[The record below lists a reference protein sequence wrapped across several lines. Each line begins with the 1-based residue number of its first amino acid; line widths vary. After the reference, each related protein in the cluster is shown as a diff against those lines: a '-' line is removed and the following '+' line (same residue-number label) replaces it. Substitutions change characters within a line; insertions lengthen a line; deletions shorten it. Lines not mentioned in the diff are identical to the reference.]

1 MSTPDSLPQN
11 PGAPAAVPPSPVAV
25 GPVSSSNN
33 RRQGGVDHAAAM
45 DKMYRLTRHV
55 YDLTRRYYLLGRD
68 RLLERVVT
76 SRNTATLEVG
86 CGTARNLIKLAQ
98 RQDCGRLYG
107 LDASHEMLETAGK
120 SIEKTLGLSTGFQS
134 SGISTS
140 AGASQPASGQAGREP
155 IVLRQGLAEQLD
167 AQRMFGR
174 DEPFDTIF
182 FSYCLSMIPT
192 WPGAIDAAMANLRPG
207 GHLLIVD
214 FWDQKDLPGV
224 FAAGL
229 KRWLAMFHVHYRPEV
244 HDAIVDLGTSGRG
257 EVEFESVARRYAY
270 IASIQKN

>member
-1 MSTPDSLPQN
+1 
-11 PGAPAAVPPSPVAV
+11 
-25 GPVSSSNN
+25 
-33 RRQGGVDHAAAM
+33 
-45 DKMYRLTRHV
+45 MYRVTRHV
-55 YDLTRRYYLLGRD
+55 YDVTRRYYLLGRD

-76 SRNTATLEVG
+76 ARNTATLEVG

-98 RQDCGRLYG
+98 RPVPGHLYG
-107 LDASHEMLETAGK
+107 LDASHEMLETAAT
-120 SIEKTLGLSTGFQS
+120 SIEKTGLV
-134 SGISTS
+134 
-140 AGASQPASGQAGREP
+140 REGGER

>member
-1 MSTPDSLPQN
+1 MSTPDTL
-11 PGAPAAVPPSPVAV
+11 PPSPVAL

-33 RRQGGVDHAAAM
+33 RRPNGTDHAAAM
-45 DKMYRLTRHV
+45 DRMYRLTRHV

-76 SRNTATLEVG
+76 SHNTATLEVG

-98 RQDCGRLYG
+98 RPVPGQLYG

-120 SIEKTLGLSTGFQS
+120 SIEKSLGLHTHSLA
-134 SGISTS
+134 TS
-140 AGASQPASGQAGREP
+140 ADGSQPVSGQAGREP

-244 HDAIVDLGTSGRG
+244 HDAIVELGTSGRG

>member
-1 MSTPDSLPQN
+1 MSTPDTT
-11 PGAPAAVPPSPVAV
+11 PPRAGGSSADSPVAP

-33 RRQGGVDHAAAM
+33 RRQSGTDHAAAM
-45 DKMYRLTRHV
+45 DRMYRLTRHV
-55 YDLTRRYYLLGRD
+55 YDVTRRYYLLGRD

-76 SRNTATLEVG
+76 ARNTATLEVG

-98 RQDCGRLYG
+98 RPEPGRLYG
-107 LDASHEMLETAGK
+107 LDASHEMLETAGT
-120 SIEKTLGLSTGFQS
+120 SIERTLGMAP
-134 SGISTS
+134 S
-140 AGASQPASGQAGREP
+140 AGSAPAGSAGPAQGGREP

-244 HDAIVDLGTSGRG
+244 HDAIVELGKSGRG

-270 IASIQKN
+270 IASVQKN

>member
-1 MSTPDSLPQN
+1 MAGHT
-11 PGAPAAVPPSPVAV
+11 AA
-25 GPVSSSNN
+25 G
-33 RRQGGVDHAAAM
+33 H
-45 DKMYRLTRHV
+45 
-55 YDLTRRYYLLGRD
+55 
-68 RLLERVVT
+68 
-76 SRNTATLEVG
+76 
-86 CGTARNLIKLAQ
+86 
-98 RQDCGRLYG
+98 
-107 LDASHEMLETAGK
+107 
-120 SIEKTLGLSTGFQS
+120 
-134 SGISTS
+134 
-140 AGASQPASGQAGREP
+140 AGREP

-229 KRWLAMFHVHYRPEV
+229 KRWLAMFHVHSRPEV

-257 EVEFESVARRYAY
+257 DVQFESVARRYAY

>member
-1 MSTPDSLPQN
+1 MSTPDTTTP
-11 PGAPAAVPPSPVAV
+11 PASGSSTASPVAP

-33 RRQGGVDHAAAM
+33 RRQSGTDHAAAM
-45 DKMYRLTRHV
+45 DRMYRLTRHV
-55 YDLTRRYYLLGRD
+55 YDVTRRYYLLGRD

-76 SRNTATLEVG
+76 ARNTATLEVG

-98 RQDCGRLYG
+98 RSEPGRLYG
-107 LDASHEMLETAGK
+107 LDASHEMLETAGM
-120 SIEKTLGLSTGFQS
+120 SIDRTLGMAS
-134 SGISTS
+134 SAVVSPSGSAHSGS
-140 AGASQPASGQAGREP
+140 AGAGRGGREP

-214 FWDQKDLPGV
+214 FWDQKDLPSV

-244 HDAIVDLGTSGRG
+244 HDAIVELGKSGRG